1 MCSNRKQKPNE
12 SNKPLKQ
19 IKKNNNN
26 DNKKTHSIENLANNV
41 QLSYKRTQIN
51 SIYLIMVLI
60 IGNELKS
67 KQWYLLYKE
76 LQQE

>member
-26 DNKKTHSIENLANNV
+26 DDKKKTHSIE
-41 QLSYKRTQIN
+41 KFIQIP
-51 SIYLIMVLI
+51 I
-60 IGNELKS
+60 IGNEIQS

-76 LQQE
+76 LQRE

>member
-19 IKKNNNN
+19 IKKYNNN
-26 DNKKTHSIENLANNV
+26 DKKKKTHSIEKLA
-41 QLSYKRTQIN
+41 TQIH
-51 SIYLIMVLI
+51 SIYLIMVPI
-60 IGNELKS
+60 IGNELQS